1 MKNFKAFIALSVF
14 TIAMNAFAMPAVIDL
29 KAEGRGFFGNEYIK
43 TLDSNEQIVF
53 RFHDGRAHYVEQI
66 MVTAEGAQRN
76 YSFAK
81 VYADGDE
88 IATLGVPGR
97 DPDYPIVV
105 RGNVSELVLK
115 VQDRSRVKILG
126 FKIYT
131 QRKVYSSYMG
141 LGRDVRRGYNLEKW
155 GESILDLVAEFQ
167 LQSEGTSLG
176 SMETFDRYLKPLKR
190 VAIKLQASDN
200 ARDAR
205 SLSTKNKAVEL
216 LNAID
221 EAAPLFESDLML
233 MDQRFDRLGLDLQ
246 TIKQDIIEK
255 YDLERE

>member
-115 VQDRSRVKILG
+115 VQDRSRVKILV

-131 QRKVYSSYMG
+131 QRKVY
-141 LGRDVRRGYNLEKW
+141 
-155 GESILDLVAEFQ
+155 
-167 LQSEGTSLG
+167 T
-176 SMETFDRYLKPLKR
+176 
-190 VAIKLQASDN
+190 
-200 ARDAR
+200 
-205 SLSTKNKAVEL
+205 
-216 LNAID
+216 
-221 EAAPLFESDLML
+221 
-233 MDQRFDRLGLDLQ
+233 
-246 TIKQDIIEK
+246 
-255 YDLERE
+255 

>member
-1 MKNFKAFIALSVF
+1 MKNFKAFLALSVL
-14 TIAMNAFAMPAVIDL
+14 TITMNAFAIPSVIDL
-29 KAEGRGFFGNEYIK
+29 KAEGRQFLGNEYIR
-43 TLDSNEQIVF
+43 TLNSNQQITF
-53 RFHDGRAHYVEQI
+53 KFADGRSHYVEQI
-66 MVTAEGAQRN
+66 MISAEGAQSQ

-105 RGNVSELVLK
+105 RGEVSELVLK
-115 VQDRSRVKILG
+115 VQDNSRVKILG

-131 QRKVYSSYMG
+131 DRKVYSSYLG
-141 LGRDVRRGYNLEKW
+141 LNREVRKGYNLDKW
-155 GESILDLVAEFQ
+155 GESILDLIAEYQFQ
-167 LQSEGTSLG
+167 TQGMGMPSDSFE
-176 SMETFDRYLKPLKR
+176 RYLKPLKR
-190 VAIKLQASDN
+190 VAIRLQASDN

-205 SLSTKNKAVEL
+205 SLSTKKKAVEL
-216 LNAID
+216 LDAID
-221 EAAPLFESDLML
+221 DATPLFESDLML